1 MRYSNAHG
9 KSIIEKGQPGR
20 EERRKERRRERERQ
34 QERETERKR
43 RKNRV
48 RVTMKLIL
56 FLNEPGEERRAEGK

>member
-9 KSIIEKGQPGR
+9 KSIIENGQPGR
-20 EERRKERRRERERQ
+20 EERRKERR
-34 QERETERKR
+34 ERETERER

>member
-9 KSIIEKGQPGR
+9 KSIIEGQPGR
-20 EERRKERRRERERQ
+20 EERRKERRERQ
-34 QERETERKR
+34 QERETERER

-56 FLNEPGEERRAEGK
+56 FLNEPGEERRAKGK